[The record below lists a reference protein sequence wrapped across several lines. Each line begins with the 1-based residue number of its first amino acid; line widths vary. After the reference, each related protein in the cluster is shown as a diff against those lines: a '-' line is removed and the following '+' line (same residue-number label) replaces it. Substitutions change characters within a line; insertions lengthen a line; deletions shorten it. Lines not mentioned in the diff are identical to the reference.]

1 MTSSRAPTLY
11 ALRKAKW
18 TGTSTQVPVRPG
30 MVGEL
35 GMCGR
40 SLFGNWE
47 LSWSASDSTRA
58 APVRVGNLRPRV
70 LRRHR
75 RKIKQLQVEA
85 DNLVIAIIHQ
95 SEHEEFD
102 ETVRMSF
109 SFALDHLRFAIAAR
123 RAAILDRIGGGTAR
137 SPPRERRELPPVA
150 AGMRRTPLMGRV
162 FTSLPCTYSSF
173 RALEMCRPLH
183 LPSAVSRS
191 ARTRKALRQA
201 KRIIRIKEEHD
212 VLAEMAVIPT
222 TIRCLSRAQPS
233 HTDQPGAGTRSR
245 RVSP

>member
-1 MTSSRAPTLY
+1 
-11 ALRKAKW
+11 
-18 TGTSTQVPVRPG
+18 
-30 MVGEL
+30 
-35 GMCGR
+35 
-40 SLFGNWE
+40 
-47 LSWSASDSTRA
+47 
-58 APVRVGNLRPRV
+58 
-70 LRRHR
+70 
-75 RKIKQLQVEA
+75 
-85 DNLVIAIIHQ
+85 
-95 SEHEEFD
+95 
-102 ETVRMSF
+102 
-109 SFALDHLRFAIAAR
+109 
-123 RAAILDRIGGGTAR
+123 
-137 SPPRERRELPPVA
+137 RERRELPPVA

-245 RVSP
+245 RVSPRCGWAIPSPYDRGEQSIEMIPEFFPGSQADRGSLEVGDFNFFVRRGYAFVIANLRGTGDSGSEFGNLDPDPVSVRDIAEAIEWLAVQPWCNGKVAMNGVSYFSVVQKRA